1 MLCMTIRILWIRSF
15 SFFTSQP
22 FPLIVLTMER
32 RPPVKIS
39 ILEKDESEVSHCW
52 KYCQIFSYIMVIISG
67 IATSL
72 AMANVQ
78 GIFHHE
84 CLLYADLAISTSPEN
99 NWTIIITPH
108 AASRWGS
115 SSHCDFTQYCPV
127 ASVIFAG
134 IWATIFVMCGRG
146 GASSRKWDSTK
157 HSKCKYIY
165 PLVDHRIYSF

>member
-146 GASSRKWDSTK
+146 GASSRK
-157 HSKCKYIY
+157 
-165 PLVDHRIYSF
+165 